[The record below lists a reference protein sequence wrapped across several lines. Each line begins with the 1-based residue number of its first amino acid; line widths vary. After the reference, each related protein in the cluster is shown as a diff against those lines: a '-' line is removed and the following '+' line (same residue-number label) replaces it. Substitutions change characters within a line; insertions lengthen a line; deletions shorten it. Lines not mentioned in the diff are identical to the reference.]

1 MKTSKL
7 LKSALLGSSLMMSA
21 AFSLSAA
28 DLPVENAIL
37 TDAPNVPPV
46 IERSSAALV
55 KVELE
60 VIEKVGKLAD
70 GVDYTFWT
78 FGGSVP
84 GKFIRVRQGDTIEFT
99 LKNNGKSKLPH
110 NIDLHAVTG
119 PGGGAAVTATA
130 PGKSSRFTFKALNSG
145 LYVYHCATAPVGMHI
160 ANGMYG
166 LIYVQPEKAL
176 PKVDHEFYVFQS
188 DFYTKGKNGD
198 KGLQQFSQE
207 KAVEEHPTYV
217 VFNGSAGALTGDNAL
232 KAKVGESVRL
242 FIGNGGPNMISS
254 FHVIGE
260 IFDKVYMEGGKNY
273 QENVQTTLIP
283 SGGSSIIEFG
293 LDVPGTFLLVD
304 HSIFRTFHKGTVGML
319 KVEGEAKPLI
329 FKSDVKPVEE
339 GAEAPKKE
347 EAKKE
352 EPKKAEVAPVTEKKA
367 EVVKVNAP
375 AAKISGKEVFLA
387 NCSACHGEEGL
398 GVEGSIPP
406 LAKSDFLKKL
416 SSQKDR
422 TELIHI
428 PLHGR
433 SGKITVNGKV
443 YEGEMPPFA
452 EVISDREV
460 AEVLTYVSNSWGNKA
475 KKFTEAEVK
484 KARDVKG
491 ANNNNK

>member
-1 MKTSKL
+1 MKKSKL
-7 LKSALLGSSLMMSA
+7 FLMSTILFSTM
-21 AFSLSAA
+21 AFAG

-37 TDAPNVPPV
+37 TDAPLVPPV
-46 IERSSAALV
+46 ITRSHSALV

-84 GKFIRVRQGDTIEFT
+84 GKFIRIRQGDSVEFT
-99 LKNNGKSKLPH
+99 LLNNGKNKLPH

-130 PGKSSRFTFKALNSG
+130 PGKSSRFTFKALNPG

-166 LIYVQPEKAL
+166 LIYVQPEVAL

-188 DFYTKGKNGD
+188 DFYTKGKNGE

-207 KAVEEHPTYV
+207 KAVDERPTYV
-217 VFNGSAGALTGDNAL
+217 VFNGSAGSLTGDNAL

-260 IFDKVYMEGGKNY
+260 IFDKVYMEGGKNF

-283 SGGSSIIEFG
+283 SGGSTIVEFG
-293 LDVPGTFLLVD
+293 LNVPGTFLLVD

-319 KVEGEAKPLI
+319 KVEGDAVPSI
-329 FKSDVKPVEE
+329 FKSDVIPAEE
-339 GAEAPKKE
+339 GKEPAKEQAKEPVKAEAAPATPAPKVQVLKAEAPKL
-347 EAKKE
+347 
-352 EPKKAEVAPVTEKKA
+352 
-367 EVVKVNAP
+367 
-375 AAKISGKEVFLA
+375 SGKELFVA
-387 NCSACHGEEGL
+387 NCSACHGEGGL
-398 GVEGSIPP
+398 GVEGAIPP

-416 SSQKDR
+416 SSQKNR

-428 PLHGR
+428 PLNGKK
-433 SGKITVNGKV
+433 GKIVVNGKPFD
-443 YEGEMPPFA
+443 GEMPAFTEITDA
-452 EVISDREV
+452 EL
-460 AEVLTYVSNSWGNKA
+460 AEVLSYVTSSWGNKA
-475 KKFTEAEVK
+475 RKFTAAEIKQARAQKLAK
-484 KARDVKG
+484 K
-491 ANNNNK
+491 

>member
-1 MKTSKL
+1 
-7 LKSALLGSSLMMSA
+7 
-21 AFSLSAA
+21 
-28 DLPVENAIL
+28 
-37 TDAPNVPPV
+37 
-46 IERSSAALV
+46 
-55 KVELE
+55 
-60 VIEKVGKLAD
+60 
-70 GVDYTFWT
+70 
-78 FGGSVP
+78 
-84 GKFIRVRQGDTIEFT
+84 
-99 LKNNGKSKLPH
+99 
-110 NIDLHAVTG
+110 
-119 PGGGAAVTATA
+119 
-130 PGKSSRFTFKALNSG
+130 
-145 LYVYHCATAPVGMHI
+145 
-160 ANGMYG
+160 
-166 LIYVQPEKAL
+166 
-176 PKVDHEFYVFQS
+176 
-188 DFYTKGKNGD
+188 
-198 KGLQQFSQE
+198 
-207 KAVEEHPTYV
+207 
-217 VFNGSAGALTGDNAL
+217 LTGDNAL

-319 KVEGEAKPLI
+319 KVEGEAQPMI
-329 FKSDVKPVEE
+329 FKSDAKPVEE

-347 EAKKE
+347 EVKKE

-484 KARDVKG
+484 KARDVKV
-491 ANNNNK
+491 ANNNSK